1 MLEPCSSYQREG
13 ERGKKKKA
21 LFLKQTLVRTV
32 WESKFPL

>member
-1 MLEPCSSYQREG
+1 MLEPCSSYEG
-13 ERGKKKKA
+13 KEMA